1 MTIAEIGSDEE
12 CATEQQVSPLKQF
25 YSVHFIQKRI
35 QECKEN
41 IEAFCSEAG
50 TTRTKKLISRTPNVV
65 KKIEQVKMV

>member
-35 QECKEN
+35 QEWKEN
-41 IEAFCSEAG
+41 IEAG